1 MKQFIITR
9 SANGRICDTLG
20 HLNKYGLHPIV
31 VECEN
36 VNIPHIN
43 VLLTVQRIIKENIK
57 EDNILILEDDVRLY
71 RPFNPDQLVKQNEFN
86 FSIICTGSFSVGQLR
101 KSANERLP
109 YCTFFYGSQGVIYNK
124 SIYKFFLNIKNDY
137 IDSVSRFLPN
147 VCITLPFLTYQ
158 KDYDE
163 GNKDNQLIKR
173 EHKFRQENKRL
184 EELIN
189 HIN

>member
-9 SANGRICDTLG
+9 SANGRIRDTLG
-20 HLNKYGLHPIV
+20 HLNKYGLYPIV

-43 VLLTVQRIIKENIK
+43 VLLTVQRIIKENII

-71 RPFNPDQLVKQNEFN
+71 RPFNPDQLVNQNEFN
-86 FSIICTGSFSVGQLR
+86 FSMICTGSFSVGQLR
-101 KSANERLP
+101 NSANERVP
-109 YCTFFYGSQGVIYNK
+109 YCTFFYGSQGVIYNR
-124 SIYKFFLNIKNDY
+124 SIYKFFLNIKDDY

-184 EELIN
+184 LELIS

>member
-9 SANGRICDTLG
+9 SANGRICDTLE
-20 HLNKYGLHPIV
+20 HLNMYGLNPMV

-43 VLLTVQRIIKENIK
+43 VLLTVQRIIMENIK

-71 RPFNPDQLVKQNEFN
+71 RPFNPDQLVKQNEFD

-101 KSANERLP
+101 KSANKQLP

-124 SIYKFFLNIKNDY
+124 SIYKFFLNIKEDY

-158 KDYDE
+158 KDYNE
-163 GNKDNQLIKR
+163 RNKDNQLIKR
-173 EHKFRQENKRL
+173 EHKFEQENERL
-184 EELIN
+184 LKLIN